1 MSKDSILAKIDF
13 IIKMIDDLEF
23 IISKHQHITKA
34 LNDREGQLAILMCLL
49 QIGESMN
56 KIDDE
61 ILKKYNLSIDAK
73 GAYSVRNFI
82 AHDYEGVQLSKI
94 EEIIRLN
101 IPQLKEK
108 LNKIKIEV

>member
-23 IISKHQHITKA
+23 VISKYQHITKA

-49 QIGESMN
+49 QIGENIN
-56 KIDDE
+56 KIDKE
-61 ILKKYNLSIDAK
+61 ILKKYDLMIEAK
-73 GAYSVRNFI
+73 GAYAVRNFI

-101 IPQLKEK
+101 NPHLKEK